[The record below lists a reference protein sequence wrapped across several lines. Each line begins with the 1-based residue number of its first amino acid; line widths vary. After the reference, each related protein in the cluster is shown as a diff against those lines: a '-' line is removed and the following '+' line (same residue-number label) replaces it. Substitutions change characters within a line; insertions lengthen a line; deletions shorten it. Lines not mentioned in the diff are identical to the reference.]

1 MPPKPNQKKQKIKC
15 HKILFLLPG
24 FTFLRQLE
32 LSETKPAIKY
42 VCSSKF
48 KGLLE
53 QYKINLTRGKFTKKK
68 KYLSID
74 LIETVSYK
82 ARQDQLMHKKNYIF
96 GGWRDGSVV

>member
-1 MPPKPNQKKQKIKC
+1 MPPKPNQKKNRKQSVTKYYS
-15 HKILFLLPG
+15 
-24 FTFLRQLE
+24 FTRVYLSQLE

-74 LIETVSYK
+74 LIEIVSYK
-82 ARQDQLMHKKNYIF
+82 ARQDQLMHEKNYIF
-96 GGWRDGSVV
+96 GGW